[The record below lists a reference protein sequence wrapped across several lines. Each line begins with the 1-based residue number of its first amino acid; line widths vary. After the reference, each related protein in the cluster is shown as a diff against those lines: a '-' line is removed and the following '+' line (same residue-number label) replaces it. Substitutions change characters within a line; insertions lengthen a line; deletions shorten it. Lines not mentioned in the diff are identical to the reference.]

1 MQIKNHTYD
10 DKDDD
15 DEEEDDNDDDDED
28 DAHANYGVR
37 VLCSQEEGSRGIGN

>member
-28 DAHANYGVR
+28 DAHANYGLG
-37 VLCSQEEGSRGIGN
+37 VLCS